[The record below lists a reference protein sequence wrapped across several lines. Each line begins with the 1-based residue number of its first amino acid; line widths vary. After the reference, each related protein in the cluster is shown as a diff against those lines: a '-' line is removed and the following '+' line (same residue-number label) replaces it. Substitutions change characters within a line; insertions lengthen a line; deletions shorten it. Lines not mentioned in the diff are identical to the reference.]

1 MEVNFKLKEY
11 TIIYIKIVMIY
22 FWKEKEKNFK
32 MENKNKIALLL
43 EKYNN
48 GTITEEE
55 TELLATLVDIDEFNN
70 FADEIEKDLFNDYGE

>member
-1 MEVNFKLKEY
+1 MQH
-11 TIIYIKIVMIY
+11 
-22 FWKEKEKNFK
+22 KEKIKE
-32 MENKNKIALLL
+32 LL

-70 FADEIEKDLFNDYGE
+70 FADEIEKDLFNNYGE